1 VRVGGGR
8 ALLRPLDGGP
18 EEDLAA
24 ELVVLV
30 AGSLPERSLADALA
44 GEGCR
49 VVVVG
54 DARGPRYLQAA
65 IHEAHHAARGL

>member
-1 VRVGGGR
+1 VRAGGGR

-18 EEDLAA
+18 EEELAA

-44 GEGCR
+44 ELDCK
-49 VVVVG
+49 VLVVG

-65 IHEAHHAARGL
+65 IHEAHHAARRL